1 MSRVGG
7 SGRCPVLVPRDLKWP
22 LKNSTQK
29 IKNTPDWQELIVYGN
44 ADLLVYCLGGVHL
57 VTLPV

>member
-1 MSRVGG
+1 MDSYRNLLLAHTEALCASRVGG

-29 IKNTPDWQELIVYGN
+29 IQNNLTGRSE
-44 ADLLVYCLGGVHL
+44 HL
-57 VTLPV
+57 WKC